1 MTVIT
6 ADWSAISQGSYSV
19 PNPAVLEAPFTASEI
34 KQAFFELEALK
45 APGPDGFS
53 LLFFFHRFWNVIE
66 PDVVAFFQ
74 SIYNGTG
81 DLSEVNHA
89 FITLI
94 PKEQR
99 RSRSSGR

>member
-45 APGPDGFS
+45 APGVS
-53 LLFFFHRFWNVIE
+53 LLFF
-66 PDVVAFFQ
+66 
-74 SIYNGTG
+74 SIGSGT
-81 DLSEVNHA
+81 
-89 FITLI
+89 
-94 PKEQR
+94 
-99 RSRSSGR
+99 